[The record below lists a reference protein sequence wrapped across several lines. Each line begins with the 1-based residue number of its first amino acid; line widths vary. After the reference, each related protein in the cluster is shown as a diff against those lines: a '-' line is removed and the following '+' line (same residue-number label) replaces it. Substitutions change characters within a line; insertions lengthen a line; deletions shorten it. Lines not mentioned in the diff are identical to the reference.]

1 MVFKDEWTRAAMSDD
16 VVVVQLLLRLKESRA
31 ASSSSSFLY
40 QFTAKSVI
48 PRWGL
53 RLPRSKASASSS
65 SRCDAVWRSNNK
77 KDDSTR
83 CSPTTPLSWSGG
95 SGGSPSGT
103 ADGFEE
109 SSRPRSKVSLSH
121 SLYVFR
127 FFVFGFFASWS
138 LLCQVSFCLSVDRN
152 THGECLDSR
161 LAQCAGGW
169 SCLRIFVCPSSRRWR
184 IHVFWKPKPLSSL
197 FFFFYHLCLS
207 SSSVFTMSSKA
218 FCF

>member
-1 MVFKDEWTRAAMSDD
+1 MVVKDEWTRAAMSDD
-16 VVVVQLLLRLKESRA
+16 VLVVELLLRLKESRA
-31 ASSSSSFLY
+31 ASSSSSLLY

-48 PRWGL
+48 PGWGL

-65 SRCDAVWRSNNK
+65 SRCDAVWRRNNK

-121 SLYVFR
+121 SLYAFR
-127 FFVFGFFASWS
+127 FFFVFGFFAS
-138 LLCQVSFCLSVDRN
+138 
-152 THGECLDSR
+152 
-161 LAQCAGGW
+161 
-169 SCLRIFVCPSSRRWR
+169 
-184 IHVFWKPKPLSSL
+184 
-197 FFFFYHLCLS
+197 
-207 SSSVFTMSSKA
+207 
-218 FCF
+218 

>member
-1 MVFKDEWTRAAMSDD
+1 MVVKDEWTRAAMSDD
-16 VVVVQLLLRLKESRA
+16 VLVVELLLRLKESRA
-31 ASSSSSFLY
+31 ASSSSSLLY

-48 PRWGL
+48 PGWGL

-65 SRCDAVWRSNNK
+65 SRCDAVWRRNNK

-121 SLYVFR
+121 SLTLSML
-127 FFVFGFFASWS
+127 FAF
-138 LLCQVSFCLSVDRN
+138 L
-152 THGECLDSR
+152 CLDFSLADLFSVKSLFVYR
-161 LAQCAGGW
+161 LTEIPMASVW
-169 SCLRIFVCPSSRRWR
+169 
-184 IHVFWKPKPLSSL
+184 IHV
-197 FFFFYHLCLS
+197 
-207 SSSVFTMSSKA
+207 
-218 FCF
+218 